1 MNTLYIVRSINNGI
15 THYLRNH
22 IHPECDYRTM
32 EPGRCEIFDVRLF
45 RFRADAENAIDQLS
59 HGVAK
64 TCEIV
69 PVTIG

>member
-1 MNTLYIVRSINNGI
+1 
-15 THYLRNH
+15 
-22 IHPECDYRTM
+22 
-32 EPGRCEIFDVRLF
+32 VRLF